1 MKKKTRSNAGRKQR
15 FPTNRQWRPQAATAG
30 QASILKQKTRDVP
43 SSYLQLDK
51 ADTIPFSLAPSP
63 LPFVA
68 FLSIHY
74 LD

>member
-1 MKKKTRSNAGRKQR
+1 MKKKTRSNRLRKQWCSNS
-15 FPTNRQWRPQAATAG
+15 PWRPQAATAG
-30 QASILKQKTRDVP
+30 QASILKPKTPDVP
-43 SSYLQLDK
+43 SSYLQLHK